1 MDNSLPDRVTQSSE
15 LGDFEGWVG
24 VGRQAMHVFGRRVRG
39 SCVAFRSSSQTE
51 LRCEQPTGATAE
63 ARPGSWS

>member
-1 MDNSLPDRVTQSSE
+1 MDNSLPHRVTPSSE

-24 VGRQAMHVFGRRVRG
+24 VGRQAMHVFGQRVGG

-51 LRCEQPTGATAE
+51 ISSGATAE
-63 ARPGSWS
+63 AQPGSWS